1 MKKRIFAM
9 LLLVALTLSVF
20 TACADKASI
29 ITTEQAQ
36 KIALEQAGLT
46 DDSNASIH
54 THVGTQDGIPCYS
67 VHIAVGNKEYSYMIS
82 ASDGQI
88 LESSDKISH

>member
-9 LLLVALTLSVF
+9 LLLIALMLSVF
-20 TACADKASI
+20 TACGNKAGI

-36 KIALEQAGLT
+36 KIALEAAGLSN
-46 DDSNASIH
+46 DSNASFH

-67 VHIAVGNKEYSYMIS
+67 VHIVAGGKEFSYMIS

-88 LESSDKISH
+88 LDASDKISH